1 MEIMLKVAEV
11 LEIPV
16 SKLFEDKKISRR
28 DLIPTEIVSHR
39 EIYFIPRNT
48 RDVQWR

>member
-16 SKLFEDKKISRR
+16 SKLFED
-28 DLIPTEIVSHR
+28 
-39 EIYFIPRNT
+39 
-48 RDVQWR
+48 

>member
-16 SKLFEDKKISRR
+16 SKLFEDY
-28 DLIPTEIVSHR
+28 LIPTEIVSHR